1 MNRRATRAREYYG
14 YALVAG
20 ISIHEARRLQPGWI
34 IDMYKIRAD
43 YDARM
48 NIGRSILGGMS
59 GKKQKGKR

>member
-1 MNRRATRAREYYG
+1 MNRRATRAREFYG

-20 ISIHEARRLQPGWI
+20 ISINEARRLQPGWI

-48 NIGRSILGGMS
+48 NMGRGLLGSLG
-59 GKKQKGKR
+59 GKKQSKKR